1 MAMNM
6 RLRYS
11 SRKENERKHE
21 NQFLINQTLKDEIR
35 KKKSIKNLKKDEGQS
50 ILISETSLKVN
61 QKN

>member
-11 SRKENERKHE
+11 SRKENEKKHE

-35 KKKSIKNLKKDEGQS
+35 KKINKEPKKR
-50 ILISETSLKVN
+50 
-61 QKN
+61 